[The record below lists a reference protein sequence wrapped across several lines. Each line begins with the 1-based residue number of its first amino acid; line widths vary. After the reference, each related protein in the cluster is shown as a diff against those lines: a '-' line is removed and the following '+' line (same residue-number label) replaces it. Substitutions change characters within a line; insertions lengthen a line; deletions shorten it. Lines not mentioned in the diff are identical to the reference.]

1 MNHNQTMLARLAAFI
16 VWALVAACAVYWSL
30 KLLVRAPA
38 APAYSTAIAGTAAA
52 RGDLTRLLG
61 AAPVAS
67 AATVAAAPAVASR
80 FKLHGVM
87 APKGSPTATVAS
99 LQGVALISVD
109 GKAPRAYAVGAR
121 VDSNLVLQSV
131 SLRSAAI
138 GPADGAALVKIDV
151 PALPAPAT
159 GKLAAGLVAPVPP
172 FPGAPQDLSAPKAV
186 LPVDVPAPAATAATE
201 PSPSRPPHL
210 VAPRQPSA
218 NSR

>member
-16 VWALVAACAVYWSL
+16 VWALVAGCGVYWAL

-38 APAYSTAIAGTAAA
+38 APAYSTAIAGSASA

-61 AAPVAS
+61 ASPVAPT
-67 AATVAAAPAVASR
+67 TVAAAPAMASR
-80 FKLHGVM
+80 FRLHGVM
-87 APKGSPTATVAS
+87 APKSAPAAAPS

-138 GPADGAALVKIDV
+138 GPADGAALVKIEVPLLPLPAAGKLPVLGAPV
-151 PALPAPAT
+151 PAVAPPLQEAAAPHGVGLPAP
-159 GKLAAGLVAPVPP
+159 GSAAAP
-172 FPGAPQDLSAPKAV
+172 
-186 LPVDVPAPAATAATE
+186 PAPAPGPTGRPE
-201 PSPSRPPHL
+201 GPGPSRRDP
-210 VAPRQPSA
+210 AS
-218 NSR
+218 SR